1 MNHKGELA
9 LKIDHKGWA
18 VLILVMGGVVL
29 GSYKLGELASKSQP
43 SSASEQQP
51 AKTAGVLPPDAQ
63 LPPNHP
69 SLSQAD
75 STGTAKQVMGKPDS
89 RFTHFRVGN
98 RNVKSL
104 YIDGKYTW
112 IGTSGGVIRYD
123 TSNDSYKV
131 FDNRVKG
138 ILSNGIFHVSKLG
151 DRIVV
156 GTYGGGMSLLDPAT
170 EEWKN
175 YNIPEGVADQFVYE
189 LLQATNGDVWI
200 ATWSGVNRI
209 RGGNLDDA
217 SKWDMFT
224 VENTHGGLP
233 NRWVYGE
240 EEGKDGTMWF
250 ATEEGLARYK
260 DGVWKNWKHTDG
272 LGAPY
277 DLVKN
282 DIQFTNDP
290 GKASQ
295 HHAQLKS
302 EQGLQNVDVAYNPNY
317 IISLKVDRD
326 GIVWCGTWGGGLARF
341 DGTTWRNY
349 TTDDGLP
356 GNHIFMLY
364 LDPQGQ
370 LWIGTS
376 KGLARYDKEKDNF
389 SVMTMA
395 DGLFADNVFSMAT
408 SPDGTLW
415 VGSFGGVARIFKD

>member
-1 MNHKGELA
+1 MKL
-9 LKIDHKGWA
+9 DHKGMA
-18 VLILVMGGVVL
+18 ILILVIGGIVI
-29 GSYKLGELASKSQP
+29 GSYKLGEQASKSQP
-43 SSASEQQP
+43 TNGAEQQP
-51 AKTAGVLPPDAQ
+51 EKTAGVLPPGAQ

-69 SLSQAD
+69 SLTQAN
-75 STGTAKQVMGKPDS
+75 SAGAPQQATGNVDS

-123 TSNDSYKV
+123 TSNDTYKV
-131 FDNRVKG
+131 FDNRDKG

-156 GTYGGGMSLLDPAT
+156 GTYGGGMSLLDPKT
-170 EEWKN
+170 GEWKN
-175 YNIPEGVADQFVYE
+175 YNIPQGVADQFVYE
-189 LLQATNGDVWI
+189 LMQASNGDVWI
-200 ATWSGVNRI
+200 ATWSGVNRV
-209 RGGNLDDA
+209 RGGDLDDP

-240 EEGKDGTMWF
+240 EEGKDGAMWF

-260 DGVWKNWKHTDG
+260 DGSWKNWKHTDG

-341 DGTTWRNY
+341 DGTSWRNY
-349 TTDDGLP
+349 TTADGLP
-356 GNHIFMLY
+356 ADHIFMLY
-364 LDPQGQ
+364 IDPQGQ

-376 KGLARYDKEKDNF
+376 KGLARYDKDNDSF
-389 SVMTMA
+389 SVMTMT
-395 DGLFADNVFSMAT
+395 DGLFADNVFSMA
-408 SPDGTLW
+408 SGKDGTLW
-415 VGSFGGVARIFKD
+415 VGSFGGVARIFRD

>member
-1 MNHKGELA
+1 MN
-9 LKIDHKGWA
+9 IDHKGWA

-29 GSYKLGELASKSQP
+29 GSYKLGELASRSQTT
-43 SSASEQQP
+43 ATNQQP
-51 AKTAGVLPPDAQ
+51 AKTAGVLPPNAE

-69 SLSQAD
+69 SLSQGGA
-75 STGTAKQVMGKPDS
+75 SGTAQQVMGKPDS

-123 TSNDSYKV
+123 TSDDSYKV
-131 FDNRVKG
+131 FDNKDKG

-156 GTYGGGMSLLDPAT
+156 GTYGGGMSLLDPKT
-170 EEWKN
+170 DEWKN

-189 LLQATNGDVWI
+189 LMKASSGDVWI
-200 ATWSGVNRI
+200 ATWSGVNRV
-209 RGGNLDDA
+209 RGGDLDDP

-260 DGVWKNWKHTDG
+260 DGVWKNWKHADG

-277 DLVKN
+277 DLVK
-282 DIQFTNDP
+282 DEIQFTNDP

-341 DGTTWRNY
+341 DGTSWRNY
-349 TTDDGLP
+349 TTADGLP

-376 KGLARYDKEKDNF
+376 KGLAHYDKDKDNF

-395 DGLFADNVFSMAT
+395 DGLYADNVFSMA
-408 SPDGTLW
+408 SAPDGTLW
-415 VGSFGGVARIFKD
+415 VGSFGGVARIFRN